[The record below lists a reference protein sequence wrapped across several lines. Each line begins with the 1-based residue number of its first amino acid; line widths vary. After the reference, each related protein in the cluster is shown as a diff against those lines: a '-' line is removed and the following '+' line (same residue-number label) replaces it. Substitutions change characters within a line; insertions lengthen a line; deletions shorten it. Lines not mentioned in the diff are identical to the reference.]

1 MTRSPLFTL
10 LISIMFISALHSC
23 DISGRQEAGNNE
35 ITIYRY
41 DKLQSEF
48 IEFNSFNAFQ
58 KMTTEY
64 IDATKLLTENILG
77 LGDVRDPMMGIKLR
91 NYFCTDS
98 ILTRINKDAEDKF
111 SDMSAYENDFGKAF
125 GKLSKEIDGIR
136 IPYIYTQ
143 LSGLNESIVI
153 GDSIIGI
160 SLDKYMG
167 SDYKLYKRFYYSYQ
181 RKYMSPERIAYDCM
195 FYYLTNQYPFNT
207 DQAHNLI
214 EIMIYYGINNYAVSK
229 LLDYDEQKIMGYSD
243 EEMKWCKD
251 NEKEIWKYMVS
262 NNHLHSTDLM
272 LIRKYL
278 GNAPFT
284 AFFGNESPAKVG
296 TWLGLRIVKSYVK
309 KHKAGIKQLLET
321 KDYNEILIKS
331 GYES

>member
-23 DISGRQEAGNNE
+23 DISGKQEAGNNE

-111 SDMSAYENDFGKAF
+111 SDMSAYENDFGKF
-125 GKLSKEIDGIR
+125 
-136 IPYIYTQ
+136 
-143 LSGLNESIVI
+143 
-153 GDSIIGI
+153 
-160 SLDKYMG
+160 
-167 SDYKLYKRFYYSYQ
+167 SD
-181 RKYMSPERIAYDCM
+181 
-195 FYYLTNQYPFNT
+195 
-207 DQAHNLI
+207 
-214 EIMIYYGINNYAVSK
+214 
-229 LLDYDEQKIMGYSD
+229 
-243 EEMKWCKD
+243 
-251 NEKEIWKYMVS
+251 
-262 NNHLHSTDLM
+262 
-272 LIRKYL
+272 
-278 GNAPFT
+278 
-284 AFFGNESPAKVG
+284 
-296 TWLGLRIVKSYVK
+296 
-309 KHKAGIKQLLET
+309 IKT
-321 KDYNEILIKS
+321 F
-331 GYES
+331 